1 MIDLG
6 FSLACTHQ
14 EFYKASS
21 SEIFNIGIFVENIFS
36 WLSSFFKSFTDQSS
50 IQPIEKPI
58 NFLKTPLLPD
68 SSDQSSIPPIE
79 KPKNDPLQIPSEF
92 SLDTTDIDC
101 TDESQLLKDSKRN
114 SYLIDGKPI
123 DPETDQSSIPPI
135 EKPKN
140 NSLKTPPN
148 FSLDSTKIDCTEDQL
163 KKDSERNFYLIDGI
177 LIDPENVHST
187 LLALMEEV
195 FKNVK
200 DKFLGSVTQ
209 GIMLDGCLA
218 ASNYFFPKGYM
229 VTQAVGDKPEFSINT
244 QERTVTITNHFSLLS
259 TQDNKPYRY
268 KLQCKTLVDF
278 KTDNPSGKISFNFI
292 GEAGISLG

>member
-14 EFYKASS
+14 EFHKASS
-21 SEIFNIGIFVENIFS
+21 SEIFNIGLFVENIFS

-50 IQPIEKPI
+50 IQPIEKPK
-58 NFLKTPLLPD
+58 NFLKTPLLSD
-68 SSDQSSIPPIE
+68 SSTDQSSIQPIE
-79 KPKNDPLQIPSEF
+79 KPKND
-92 SLDTTDIDC
+92 SLKTPF
-101 TDESQLLKDSKRN
+101 LPDS
-114 SYLIDGKPI
+114 S
-123 DPETDQSSIPPI
+123 TDQSSIQPI

-140 NSLKTPPN
+140 DSLKTPPN

-187 LLALMEEV
+187 LLALMEED

-278 KTDNPSGKISFNFI
+278 KTDEPSGKISYNFI
-292 GEAGISLG
+292 A

>member
-14 EFYKASS
+14 EFHKASS
-21 SEIFNIGIFVENIFS
+21 SEIFNIGLFVENIFS

-50 IQPIEKPI
+50 NQ
-58 NFLKTPLLPD
+58 
-68 SSDQSSIPPIE
+68 PIE
-79 KPKNDPLQIPSEF
+79 KPKNDPLKAP
-92 SLDTTDIDC
+92 
-101 TDESQLLKDSKRN
+101 LLPDSF
-114 SYLIDGKPI
+114 
-123 DPETDQSSIPPI
+123 DQSSIQST

-140 NSLKTPPN
+140 DSLKTPPN

-187 LLALMEEV
+187 LLALMEED

-278 KTDNPSGKISFNFI
+278 KTDEPSGKISYNFI
-292 GEAGISLG
+292 A